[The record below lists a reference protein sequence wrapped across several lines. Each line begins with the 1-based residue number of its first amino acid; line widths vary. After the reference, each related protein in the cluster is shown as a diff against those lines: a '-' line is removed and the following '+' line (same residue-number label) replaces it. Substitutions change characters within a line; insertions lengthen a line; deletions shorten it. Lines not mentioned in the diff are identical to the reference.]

1 MREFRSIS
9 PKVLQCAAAVFLLSF
24 PVFANSSA
32 SAQTVTPLKMV
43 LVQGGTFWQGSQEA
57 PYANNERFHKTAL
70 STFKISSTEVTQE
83 LYQSVMGKNPS
94 RFKGAQRP
102 VEMVSWYDAVRFCNA
117 LSERLGL
124 RSAYEISGSTVTWD
138 RSANGFRLPTE
149 AEWEYA
155 ARGGMEGAIEDEPLR
170 VAPYAGGTE
179 ANRVAWYETN
189 SEKSTK
195 PVGTKEPNQL
205 GLYDMSGN
213 VWEWCW
219 DWYGSYPTGE
229 TTDPEGASSDSWQK
243 VLRGGSWFVSP
254 NLLRVTYRYWN
265 NPDFKVNS
273 VGFRIAQNAEEPA
286 PVAPSVPVTQGTSG
300 PSIQGPAAPPT
311 TGSAPERNGDLKHV
325 LPDGIGLDEYDILSA
340 PKNRAH

>member
-1 MREFRSIS
+1 MTRIS
-9 PKVLQCAAAVFLLSF
+9 FLTPRALQCVVAVFLFSF
-24 PVFANSSA
+24 PVFASSSGA
-32 SAQTVTPLKMV
+32 AQTVTPPAMV
-43 LVQGGTFWQGSQEA
+43 VVRGGTFWQGSLEN
-57 PYANNERFHKTAL
+57 PYANNERVHKTTL
-70 STFKISSTEVTQE
+70 SSFKLSSTEVTQE

-102 VEMVSWYDAVRFCNA
+102 VETVSWYDAVRFCNA

-124 RSAYEISGSTVTWD
+124 QSAYEISGSTVTWD

-155 ARGGMEGAIEDEPLR
+155 ARGGAEGAIADEPLQ
-170 VAPYAGGTE
+170 ASPYAGGTE
-179 ANRVAWYETN
+179 ADRVAWYETN

-219 DWYGSYPTGE
+219 DWYGSYPTNE
-229 TTDPEGASSDSWQK
+229 VTDPEGASSASWQK

-286 PVAPSVPVTQGTSG
+286 LAAPPVPVSPGASA
-300 PSIQGPAAPPT
+300 PLIQGPTFPQT
-311 TGSAPERNGDLKHV
+311 TGTTPQHSGDIKHV
-325 LPDGIGLDEYDILSA
+325 LPDGIGVDEYDILSA
-340 PKNRAH
+340 PKNRVH